1 MEIGKIGIGIF
12 GFGNIS
18 PFHIKSIEELDNCEL
33 IAVQSSS
40 AEKRELIK
48 SKYKV
53 IACESTEEIMGLDQ
67 IQLIIICTPSGF
79 HLEPAMAAMKAG
91 KHVVIEKP
99 LEVTTARCREMIQMS
114 KEQNVSLSCI
124 FQNRYALDFQKVKDA
139 VDSGQLGKI
148 LLGRVSVNW
157 KRDQA
162 YYDATTW
169 RGTIKGDGGAV
180 LINQAI
186 HSIDLLI
193 HLMGQVKAVSGNIT
207 TLTHD
212 IEGEDVATAT
222 IEFESGALATI
233 EASTS
238 MYKAF
243 PEKGKYPF
251 GGWKNHSLGNRG
263 GWKIGCRGRSYK

>member
-53 IACESTEEIMGLDQ
+53 SACESTEEIMGLDQ

-157 KRDQA
+157 KRDQ
-162 YYDATTW
+162 D
-169 RGTIKGDGGAV
+169 
-180 LINQAI
+180 Q
-186 HSIDLLI
+186 
-193 HLMGQVKAVSGNIT
+193 SGNT
-207 TLTHD
+207 
-212 IEGEDVATAT
+212 
-222 IEFESGALATI
+222 
-233 EASTS
+233 
-238 MYKAF
+238 
-243 PEKGKYPF
+243 
-251 GGWKNHSLGNRG
+251 
-263 GWKIGCRGRSYK
+263 